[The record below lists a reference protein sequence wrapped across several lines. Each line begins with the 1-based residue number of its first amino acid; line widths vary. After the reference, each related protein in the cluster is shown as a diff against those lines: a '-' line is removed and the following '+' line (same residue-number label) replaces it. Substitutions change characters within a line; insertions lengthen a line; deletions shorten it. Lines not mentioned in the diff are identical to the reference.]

1 MRHLLARLRWQG
13 QRYADARAA
22 AKRIFHGGWAHLRKD
37 PQKTAGV
44 CVLATLGI
52 GALVLYLAYLR
63 TPPAPKP
70 QTLSIYPPKP
80 TTRPTTHRS
89 ELLDDTVI
97 IQANSAQLEQRRLA
111 LDQLR
116 AARALSSGRP
126 NPGRR
131 SPPPPPRARKRPF
144 PLPSPP
150 PPPPSPPPPPP

>member
-1 MRHLLARLRWQG
+1 MRHLLARLRRQG

-22 AKRIFHGGWAHLRKD
+22 VRRLFHGGWAHVRKD

-63 TPPAPKP
+63 TPAAPKP

-80 TTRPTTHRS
+80 ASRPTTNRS

-116 AARALSSGRP
+116 MARNVERGRI
-126 NPGRR
+126 NTGRR
-131 SPPPPPRARKRPF
+131 PPPPEARTIERLFRLRPA
-144 PLPSPP
+144 
-150 PPPPSPPPPPP
+150 

>member
-1 MRHLLARLRWQG
+1 MR
-13 QRYADARAA
+13 
-22 AKRIFHGGWAHLRKD
+22 KE
-37 PQKTAGV
+37 PQKTAGF

-52 GALVLYLAYLR
+52 GALVLYIAYLR

-80 TTRPTTHRS
+80 TTRPTTNRS

-116 AARALSSGRP
+116 MARNLDRGRI

-131 SPPPPPRARKRPF
+131 SPPPEARAVERLFHLRPSQ
-144 PLPSPP
+144 PSAVAPTTLPTTQASR
-150 PPPPSPPPPPP
+150 